1 MAARGCAF
9 KGENV
14 WLLRTRWG
22 IPTVKIN
29 GVGANPLRWPN
40 GSFSIQGVAAKLGI
54 TPQTVFH
61 YLARGLLA
69 GHQLTKGQPWQIDL
83 SDEQINRLRARPRYH
98 ESFGSPITSCWFSRL
113 FRRLYL
119 QKLVGPAELPGLAV
133 APQIGRDDHL
143 YRAWFYAQTLQ
154 RSLLPQRR
162 FGDDIVLFQELDLI
176 GRQER

>member
-1 MAARGCAF
+1 MRREGAPYKTGLCASI
-9 KGENV
+9 
-14 WLLRTRWG
+14 L
-22 IPTVKIN
+22 
-29 GVGANPLRWPN
+29 
-40 GSFSIQGVAAKLGI
+40 GS
-54 TPQTVFH
+54 
-61 YLARGLLA
+61 
-69 GHQLTKGQPWQIDL
+69 
-83 SDEQINRLRARPRYH
+83 
-98 ESFGSPITSCWFSRL
+98 WFSRL

-154 RSLLPQRR
+154 RSLLAQRK